1 MKHEETS
8 EDEDET
14 EAGPDKIV
22 DYDALDGVDGEE
34 EMVKAE
40 PETEDHDEEVRLE
53 IANKRD
59 RDD

>member
-14 EAGPDKIV
+14 EAGTDKTA
-22 DYDALDGVDGEE
+22 DYDVLDAGDGEE

-40 PETEDHDEEVRLE
+40 PEIEDHDEEVRLE
-53 IANKRD
+53 AGNKRG